1 MASQNRPASPDQ
13 APDPATNYERAKPET
28 EAGMGDLDS
37 PVGGAT
43 PADQPHRSDHAVGNA
58 QNPGR
63 QTNAHDDVA
72 AGGGSPN
79 PISRP
84 LPGNEP
90 DHTMFDEEP
99 NGWDQAPT
107 DIHDPQQQRHPRREG
122 KGGTK

>member
-1 MASQNRPASPDQ
+1 MPSQNRPASPNR
-13 APDPATNYERAKPET
+13 APDPATNYERAKPEN

-37 PVGGAT
+37 PI
-43 PADQPHRSDHAVGNA
+43 DQSIPGEHAAPGNHAVPHA

-63 QTNAHDDVA
+63 QTNAHDDIA

-84 LPGNEP
+84 LPGNDPNHSMHE
-90 DHTMFDEEP
+90 EEP
-99 NGWDQAPT
+99 TDADQAPL
-107 DIHDPQQQRHPRREG
+107 DIHDPQHQRHPRREG